1 MLLAASLFFW
11 LGMSF
16 FVFVA
21 TSSWAVDVT
30 MALVLL
36 AISVGWMG
44 LATAWLVATIQEKN
58 A

>member
-21 TSSWAVDVT
+21 TSEMRVGANVG
-30 MALVLL
+30 LILL
-36 AISVGWMG
+36 AVSVCWMG
-44 LATAWLVATIQEKN
+44 LATAWLIAEIQEK

>member
-21 TSSWAVDVT
+21 TSSWAVDIT
-30 MALVLL
+30 TGLAYL
-36 AISVGWMG
+36 AISAGWMG
-44 LATAWLVATIQEKN
+44 LATAWLVAEIQEGK
-58 A
+58 